1 MRKVRVLLR
10 KNFSCTMGELITGM
24 QAIRHDS
31 CRLKIWTIF
40 RNLE

>member
-1 MRKVRVLLR
+1 MRKVLVSPR
-10 KNFSCTMGELITGM
+10 KNFSCTTGELITGM
-24 QAIRHDS
+24 KAICHDS